1 MSHATAS
8 AVDAVPAPFAA
19 FAPPIRPQS
28 ALRQAITAAYRRPE
42 PACLPPLVAA
52 ARLPSASKQAVAAT
66 ARLFPGFTID
76 VPLDLSVGS
85 DAAKGP

>member
-1 MSHATAS
+1 MHAP
-8 AVDAVPAPFAA
+8 VEQAA
-19 FAPPIRPQS
+19 
-28 ALRQAITAAYRRPE
+28 
-42 PACLPPLVAA
+42 LVAEAVQA
-52 ARLPSASKQAVAAT
+52 AAVAAT